1 MRRFALCGWV
11 VAATLLPAACAPVV
25 ATHSG
30 SGSGAQTLHVALPGQ
45 PNTLNPLVGP
55 QFYENYVY
63 EAIFSGLTV
72 IDDRGNVIPDLAV
85 AVPTLDNGGISR
97 DGLTLI
103 YRLRPNAKW
112 QDGVPLTADD
122 VAFTF
127 GLMRDPKTGFPTTS
141 EYENVRSVTARD
153 PRTVVVRL
161 NRPDPD
167 IVAEIFVNGQNG
179 SIVPRHVLQGVA
191 DIHRAA
197 FNEHPIGSGP
207 YAVDAWHRG
216 SDIQLRANPNY
227 FGGKPAIE
235 HLDVAFVTDSNTL
248 AIKLRTGEADFS
260 PNISP
265 ATVPFVRTA
274 SGLHIETA
282 PSYDIVMLENRVD
295 APVIDDARVRRALG
309 LAIDRAA
316 IANKSYLG
324 FAVPTGELVPPWS
337 PYATYR
343 TAPLADLTT
352 AGRLLD
358 EAGWRRGRDG
368 ERIRDGQLMTLS
380 LTTVAGE
387 RAIASAATLLQATW
401 RSLGIDVTIRPIQI
415 NQLYAPAPD
424 GMLATGRYQ
433 LAVAALGFATT
444 PDRSNVL
451 WSKSIPPYGLNEA
464 RYRNADV
471 DAAIETARSS
481 LDPATRRRAFRLIAD
496 RVAADAP
503 YGPILWRTTVFAI
516 SNRLIGV
523 KPEPVNSDFWNVA
536 SWRLR

>member
-1 MRRFALCGWV
+1 LAALWLV
-11 VAATLLPAACAPVV
+11 ACAPVV
-25 ATHSG
+25 ATHSAG
-30 SGSGAQTLHVALPGQ
+30 GRTQTLHVALPGQ

-72 IDDRGNVIPDLAV
+72 IDSRGNVIPDLAA
-85 AVPTLDNGGISR
+85 AVPTIANGGVSR
-97 DGLTLI
+97 DGHTLV
-103 YRLRPNAKW
+103 YRLRPNLKW

-141 EYENVRSVTARD
+141 EYQNVASVTARD

-191 DIHRAA
+191 DIHRTA
-197 FNEHPIGSGP
+197 FNEHPVGSGP
-207 YAVDAWHRG
+207 YAVDAWNRG
-216 SDIQLRANPNY
+216 SDLQLRANPNY

-235 HLDVAFVTDSNTL
+235 RLDVAFVTDSNTL
-248 AIKLRTGEADFS
+248 AIKLRTGDADFS
-260 PNISP
+260 PNLSP
-265 ATVPFVRTA
+265 ATVPFVRSA
-274 SGLHIETA
+274 GGLHLETA
-282 PSYDIVMLENRVD
+282 PSYDIVMLENRVT
-295 APVIDDARVRRALG
+295 APTIEDPRVRRALA
-309 LAIDRAA
+309 LSIDRTA
-316 IANKSYLG
+316 IAHKSYLG

-343 TAPLADLTT
+343 TAPLPDLAE

-358 EAGWRRGRDG
+358 AAGWRRGRDG
-368 ERIRDGQLMTLS
+368 ERIRNGQLMTLS
-380 LTTVAGE
+380 LTTIAGD
-387 RAIASAATLLQATW
+387 RALTSAATLLQAGW
-401 RSLGIDVTIRPIQI
+401 RAIGIDVTIRPIQI

-424 GMLATGRYQ
+424 GMLASGRFQ
-433 LAVAALGFATT
+433 FAVAALGFATT

-451 WSKSIPPYGLNEA
+451 SSASIPPYGLNEA
-464 RYRNADV
+464 RYRNASV
-471 DAAIETARSS
+471 DAAIETARTS
-481 LDPATRRRAFRLIAD
+481 LDPAVRRRAFKLIAD
-496 RVAADAP
+496 RVIADTP
-503 YGPILWRTTVFAI
+503 YAPILWRTTVFAI
-516 SNRLIGV
+516 SNRLVGV

-536 SWRLR
+536 TWRWR